1 MLHNEWPVRFA
12 KQNRI
17 SLSPWT
23 YGKEQ
28 AKFRLDITIK
38 FGLIVT
44 LQDIWSENPLY
55 SNLNHEA
62 SDISMLFVREVVSV
76 AVHINMM

>member
-1 MLHNEWPVRFA
+1 MNGQYGLPNKTEYPYRHV
-12 KQNRI
+12 
-17 SLSPWT
+17 T

-55 SNLNHEA
+55 SNSNHKA